1 MTRSRVVI
9 STFGSLGDLNP
20 YVAIALELR
29 HRGYQPVIATTPL
42 YRDKIT
48 SLGLW
53 FHPVRPDLP
62 SYDRPEDLEAMVR
75 GAMDPM
81 TGIRSIVGELI
92 MPYLRGIY
100 DDLCQAVQGAALL
113 LSHPLPLVAPIVA
126 ERTDVPWVSSVLA
139 PMSLF
144 SVHDPAVNAQ
154 LPWLRPFLKLSPA
167 LSRASIHLVKRLSN
181 RMLRPLYVLRAELGL
196 PPGPHPLIEGLHAP
210 SAALALFSKLLVRDQ
225 RDWPRQ
231 LRVTGFP
238 YHDLRGRLGD
248 PVDLPLGLRRFL
260 EAGPPPLVFSLGS
273 AAFWVAGDFFKQ
285 SIEAAVALG
294 QRAVLL
300 VGDDRFLPRDP
311 VPVGIEAYDYAPYG
325 ALFPHAS
332 VVIHHG
338 GIGSIAQGL
347 RAGRPMLVVPI
358 AHDQYD
364 NAARV
369 GALGVARTLPRRR
382 YQKQQVVSALRALLQ
397 EPSYAERA
405 RAVAAE
411 VRHEQ
416 GAAAAVDIIEE
427 VLARGGRP
435 NTPMRDVEE
444 IGIPIH

>member
-1 MTRSRVVI
+1 
-9 STFGSLGDLNP
+9 
-20 YVAIALELR
+20 
-29 HRGYQPVIATTPL
+29 
-42 YRDKIT
+42 
-48 SLGLW
+48 
-53 FHPVRPDLP
+53 
-62 SYDRPEDLEAMVR
+62 
-75 GAMDPM
+75 
-81 TGIRSIVGELI
+81 
-92 MPYLRGIY
+92 
-100 DDLCQAVQGAALL
+100 
-113 LSHPLPLVAPIVA
+113 
-126 ERTDVPWVSSVLA
+126 
-139 PMSLF
+139 MSLF

-196 PPGPHPLIEGLHAP
+196 PRGPHPLIEGLHAP

-238 YHDLRGRLGD
+238 YHDLRGRPGD

-311 VPVGIEAYDYAPYG
+311 VPVGIEAYDYASYG

-369 GALGVARTLPRRR
+369 GSLGVARTLPRRR

-397 EPSYAERA
+397 EPSYAEKA
-405 RAVAAE
+405 RAVAEE

>member
-1 MTRSRVVI
+1 M
-9 STFGSLGDLNP
+9 
-20 YVAIALELR
+20 
-29 HRGYQPVIATTPL
+29 IATTPL

-48 SLGLW
+48 SLGLL

-62 SYDRPEDLEAMVR
+62 SYDRPEELEAMVR
-75 GAMDPM
+75 RAIDPM

-92 MPYLRGIY
+92 MPYLHGIY

-126 ERTDVPWVSSVLA
+126 EMTGVPWASSVLA

-144 SVHDPAVNAQ
+144 SVYDPAVNAQ
-154 LPWLRPFLKLSPA
+154 MPWLHPFLKLSPA
-167 LSRASIHLVKRLSN
+167 LSRASIHLVRRLSD
-181 RMLRPLYVLRAELGL
+181 RMLRPLYALRAKSGFTA
-196 PPGPHPLIEGLHAP
+196 GPHPLIEGLHAP

-225 RDWPRQ
+225 RHWPRQ

-238 YHDLRGRLGD
+238 HHDHRGRPGD
-248 PVDLPLGLRRFL
+248 PVGLPLGFGDASKPVRRHWFF
-260 EAGPPPLVFSLGS
+260 AGS

-338 GIGSIAQGL
+338 GIGSTAQVL

-364 NAARV
+364 NAARA

-382 YQKQQVVSALRALLQ
+382 YQAGAGCLRAAGVARR
-397 EPSYAERA
+397 AELRRKSA
-405 RAVAAE
+405 CR
-411 VRHEQ
+411 
-416 GAAAAVDIIEE
+416 G
-427 VLARGGRP
+427 RGGRKR
-435 NTPMRDVEE
+435 TRDPHRGRHYRRGPGTRRPCVR
-444 IGIPIH
+444 